1 MANESLENYGNP
13 QNEKIHKRLFK
24 PTEGAIKEEKRKYKT
39 KIEIIDTVFDKEI
52 PDFIIEHINNQ
63 LEEEYRYEVR
73 RYETLAE
80 QNKRIEIP
88 RKKKLEDLLK
98 KIKILPIDSR
108 SDTSEYQY
116 LHGLIQGEIFEKF
129 CEEQVRK
136 NNLLVSSENKLSK
149 EEKKELERISVAILD
164 IIHNPEKYDIKLPSG
179 RNSDIVGLA
188 LDKDMK
194 IWIKTIYEAKSGT
207 KLDARSMSQ
216 LSENGFIATLQKFIK
231 IINESRSEKIKNL
244 GLGHEGIQI
253 EMKKEDVEQVLFL
266 CDHIAPSADLSKN
279 EKELKNL
286 IDKKIPEDKKSEF
299 VDILK
304 QVKIQSSYYRHNE
317 VEDIAT
323 DILNRILS
331 KSF

>member
-1 MANESLENYGNP
+1 MTNENTEYKGNP

-39 KIEIIDTVFDKEI
+39 KIEIIDTIFDKEI
-52 PDFIIEHINNQ
+52 PDFIIEHINNR
-63 LEEEYRYEVR
+63 LEEEHIHNIRKAEMQ
-73 RYETLAE
+73 AE
-80 QNKRIEIP
+80 QNRAVEYP
-88 RKKKLEDLLK
+88 HKKTLEDLLA
-98 KIKILPIDSR
+98 KIKGLPIDQR
-108 SDTSEYQY
+108 SNTSEYQY
-116 LHGLIQGEIFEKF
+116 IHGLIQGEIFEKF

-136 NNLLVSSENKLSK
+136 NDLLVSSENKLSK
-149 EEKKELERISVAILD
+149 EEKKELEKISVAILD
-164 IIHNPEKYDIKLPSG
+164 IIHNPEKYDIKLRAG

-188 LDKDMK
+188 LDKNMK

-216 LSENGFIATLQKFIK
+216 LSESGFITTLQKFIK
-231 IINESRSEKIKNL
+231 IINESTSEKIKNL

-253 EMKKEDVEQVLFL
+253 EMKKEGVEQVLFL

>member
-13 QNEKIHKRLFK
+13 QNEKIHKRLFR
-24 PTEGAIKEEKRKYKT
+24 PSEGAIKEEKRKYKT
-39 KIEIIDTVFDKEI
+39 KVEIIDIVLDKEI
-52 PDFIIEHINNQ
+52 PDFIIEHIKNR

-88 RKKKLEDLLK
+88 RKKNLEDLLK
-98 KIKILPIDSR
+98 KIIIQPIDSR

-216 LSENGFIATLQKFIK
+216 LSESGFVATLQKFIK
-231 IINESRSEKIKNL
+231 LINESSSEKIKSL
-244 GLGHEGIQI
+244 GLGQDGLQI
-253 EMKKEDVEQVLFL
+253 DMDKEKVQQVLFL
-266 CDHIAPSADLSKN
+266 CEQVAPIADLSKDG
-279 EKELKNL
+279 KELEKL
-286 IDKKIPEDKKSEF
+286 IDRQIPEVKKNEF
-299 VDILK
+299 INILK
-304 QVKIQSSYYRHNE
+304 QVDIQSSYYRHNE
-317 VEDIAT
+317 VENIAT
-323 DILNRILS
+323 DVLNRILS

>member
-1 MANESLENYGNP
+1 MTNESIENYGNP
-13 QNEKIHKRLFK
+13 QNEKIHKRLFR
-24 PTEGAIKEEKRKYKT
+24 PSDGAIKEEKRKYKT
-39 KIEIIDTVFDKEI
+39 KVEIIDIVLDKEN
-52 PDFIIEHINNQ
+52 PDFIIEHINNR

-73 RYETLAE
+73 KYETFAE
-80 QNKRIEIP
+80 QNKWTETP

-98 KIKILPIDSR
+98 NINSQPVQSR

-116 LHGLIQGEIFEKF
+116 LHGLIQGELFERF

-164 IIHNPEKYDIKLPSG
+164 IIHNPEKYDIKLPAG

-216 LSENGFIATLQKFIK
+216 LSESGFIATLQKFIK
-231 IINESRSEKIKNL
+231 LINESKSEKIKRL
-244 GLGHEGIQI
+244 GLGQDGIQI
-253 EMKKEDVEQVLFL
+253 DMDKESVVQVLFL
-266 CDHIAPSADLSKN
+266 CDHIAPIASSSKN
-279 EKELKNL
+279 ENELEKL
-286 IDKKIPEDKKSEF
+286 IDKQITEDEKKDF
-299 VDILK
+299 INILK
-304 QVKIQSSYYRHNE
+304 QVDIQSSYYRHDE
-317 VEDIAT
+317 VENIAT
-323 DILNRILS
+323 DVLNRILS